1 MILNIYFCVIFKSV
15 YNWQSD
21 KGFNMKKRYILGAIV
36 LCVLI
41 LFFASVICG
50 SNEKT
55 EKFNVSVLPRIGQK
69 LWTYNM
75 NKQEW
80 HQYKKYDDE
89 NSKEEIILQLTEPE
103 SNGGITV
110 YNLLTG
116 NAQVP
121 KEPVLIGDNSI
132 EFLKDKKLYSYF
144 PKDFE
149 YYQVMFNGVKFIP
162 NKLSQEDISKIFK
175 NYEIIKVSQLQNG
188 KYYSKF
194 SKKNNN
200 YLILN
205 DVGEKFYQYYIVPND
220 SKKLEIGEQ
229 SNTFKVNDK
238 VDIKLQRLEGC
249 TKTYPCFEISI
260 N

>member
-1 MILNIYFCVIFKSV
+1 
-15 YNWQSD
+15 
-21 KGFNMKKRYILGAIV
+21 MKKRYIFGVIV
-36 LCVLI
+36 LFILI

-50 SNEKT
+50 TDKET
-55 EKFNVSVLPRIGQK
+55 EGFDTSSLPHIGQR

-80 HQYKKYDDE
+80 REYKKGDDDK
-89 NSKEEIILQLTEPE
+89 SKEEIVLQVSEPE
-103 SNGGITV
+103 TNGGTTI

-132 EFLKDKKLYSYF
+132 EFLKDKQLYSYY
-144 PKDFE
+144 PKTFE
-149 YYQVMFNGVKFIP
+149 YYQILFNGVKFIP
-162 NKLSQEDISKIFK
+162 IKLSIEEISKLFK
-175 NYEIIKVSQLQNG
+175 NYNIIKVSQLKQG
-188 KYYSKF
+188 TYHDKF
-194 SKKNNN
+194 SKRNSN

-205 DVGEKFYQYYIVPND
+205 DIGEKFYQYYIIPND
-220 SKKLEIGEQ
+220 SQKLEIGEQ

-238 VDIKLQRLEGC
+238 INIKLQRLEGC
-249 TKTYPCFEISI
+249 TKTYPCFDISI

>member
-1 MILNIYFCVIFKSV
+1 
-15 YNWQSD
+15 
-21 KGFNMKKRYILGAIV
+21 MKKRYIFGIV
-36 LCVLI
+36 VLFILI

-50 SNEKT
+50 SKEKT
-55 EKFNVSVLPRIGQK
+55 EGFDTSSLPRIGQK

-80 HQYKKYDDE
+80 RQYKKYDDD
-89 NSKEEIILQLTEPE
+89 NSKEEIILQIAEPE
-103 SNGGITV
+103 INGEITS

-132 EFLKDKKLYSYF
+132 EFLKDKQLYAYY
-144 PKDFE
+144 PKAFE
-149 YYQVMFNGVKFIP
+149 YYQVLFNGVKFVP
-162 NKLSQEDISKIFK
+162 RKLSIEEISKLFK
-175 NYEIIKVSQLQNG
+175 NYNIIKISQLKQGTYND
-188 KYYSKF
+188 KF
-194 SKKNNN
+194 SKWTNN
-200 YLILN
+200 YLIIN
-205 DVGEKFYQYYIVPND
+205 DIGENFYQYYIIPND

-249 TKTYPCFEISI
+249 TKTYPCYEISI